1 MVYEVIKELGEHK
14 IGSIVSDDYGET
26 VLKMYSTPH
35 VKKIIEE
42 VKPIAFVAKE
52 ETPKTINQSDL
63 NNDGIVDKKDAVIA
77 SKVLNDVKKQDT
89 IKKGRR

>member
-42 VKPIAFVAKE
+42 TKPEQVIVKE
-52 ETPKTINQSDL
+52 ETKQSDL
-63 NNDGIVDKKDAVIA
+63 NKDGIVDKKDAVIA